1 MAKINPKLSREEK
14 LKIEIISGLE
24 INTQNCKL

>member
-1 MAKINPKLSREEK
+1 MAKINPKLSREEN

-24 INTQNCKL
+24 IKYSKL